1 MATRQITRLL
11 LIALAFYVFGL
22 IFFLTGNDVKVID
35 KTGDDYLP
43 IDEVFIKAS
52 NKTTYSY
59 DKQVLLDIRQL
70 HRSNISTPK
79 KSEIQSKIDRLYKLK
94 KNDALQSIKK
104 RKKTGSGKLQMRK
117 RYKSKIDKGKA
128 LTNQDYWDSL
138 KNLTFK
144 EKVDHILKIYRIQ
157 NSTTNLKLRSITTAK
172 QPIRRSYNITSDNNY
187 QKKENTKYYNTR
199 EINSTLTKSN
209 VGFLKVAE
217 DIYVYAS
224 YYDDRKETR
233 FIRNVIISRSAKNFN
248 QQLYCHFWNPII
260 NGWESSVF
268 VFYET
273 CENHLKTFA
282 AYIGS
287 CEIPDNVQFDHI
299 YISNSEDAN
308 SEETK
313 HIIPVIQHSN
323 KSEVKGDLA
332 VCVPPLF
339 GTVNS
344 LRLLEFIEF
353 SIILGYKHFTFY
365 SQNVT
370 NETLKILKLYQ
381 KEGLVTILDWPLP
394 IQEDWIWYHGQ
405 SAAVWDCLYR
415 NMYVFKHVAFLDIDE
430 IIFPRSD
437 ETLPNFI
444 DKTMKSYHEQ
454 HSEGGDICAIRFQS
468 AYFDPLEDTI
478 ISDIFDF
485 SDHIE
490 NHLVTLN
497 SISRKEDFSTVRTK
511 MIVDPIKI
519 FEIGIH
525 HVSKPMEEHFK
536 VENINPEIAYIHHY
550 RKCQSNFG
558 GRCFG
563 RINDDHAR
571 RYRNRLLTR
580 LKWRFYYLFKE
591 ML

>member
-11 LIALAFYVFGL
+11 LIALGFYIFGL
-22 IFFLTGNDVKVID
+22 IFFLVGNDVKVKD
-35 KTGDDYLP
+35 QTEDHYLP
-43 IDEVFIKAS
+43 IDEVFVKAS

-59 DKQVLLDIRQL
+59 DKQVMLDFRQL
-70 HRSNISTPK
+70 HRSNISKPK
-79 KSEIQSKIDRLYKLK
+79 KSEIQSKFDRLYKLK
-94 KNDALQSIKK
+94 KTDALQSIK
-104 RKKTGSGKLQMRK
+104 RLKKLGSGKLQMRK
-117 RYKSKIDKGKA
+117 RNKNKIDNKE

-144 EKVDHILKIYRIQ
+144 EKVDHILKIYRIR
-157 NSTTNLKLRSITTAK
+157 NSTTNLKLRSITTVK
-172 QPIRRSYNITSDNNY
+172 QHTRNDNTTDNNN
-187 QKKENTKYYNTR
+187 QKKENTKYHYTG
-199 EINSTLTKSN
+199 EINSALTKSN

-217 DIYVYAS
+217 DIFIYAS

-233 FIRNVIISRSAKNFN
+233 FIRNVIITRSAKNFN
-248 QQLYCHFWNPII
+248 QQLWCHFWNPTI
-260 NGWESSVF
+260 NGWESSGLE
-268 VFYET
+268 FYET

-287 CEIPDNVQFDHI
+287 CKIPGNVQYDHI
-299 YISNSEDAN
+299 YISNSDDAN
-308 SEETK
+308 NEEMK
-313 HIIPVIQHSN
+313 NIIPVIQHSN

-339 GTVNS
+339 GNVNS

-394 IQEDWIWYHGQ
+394 VQEDWIWYHGQ

-430 IIFPRSD
+430 IIFPRYD
-437 ETLPNFI
+437 EMLPNFI
-444 DKTMKSYHEQ
+444 DKTIKLYHEQ
-454 HSEGGDICAIRFQS
+454 ESEGGDICAFRFQS
-468 AYFDPLEDTI
+468 AYFDPLQDTI

-485 SDHIE
+485 SDNIE
-490 NHLVTLN
+490 RHLVTLN

-525 HVSKPMEEHFK
+525 HVSKPMEEHFQ

-558 GRCFG
+558 GRCVG
-563 RINDDHAR
+563 RITDNHAR

-580 LKWRFYYLFKE
+580 LKWRFYHLFKE
-591 ML
+591 IL